1 MKLNPFDIDVQPDE
15 LARLNTPD
23 SFKNSLSYDDV
34 QLPKDLPIVVK
45 MVR

>member
-1 MKLNPFDIDVQPDE
+1 MFSRTNLHG
-15 LARLNTPD
+15 LNTPD